1 MNDASMAAAV
11 RRLANRGGGIV
22 VVDGA
27 EVLAELP
34 LPVAGLLSD
43 APLDEVRRARSRAV
57 DRRGARRSAASSR
70 RRSST
75 SRSSRSR

>member
-43 APLDEVRRARSRAV
+43 APLDEVRR
-57 DRRGARRSAASSR
+57 GAR
-70 RRSST
+70 T
-75 SRSSRSR
+75 P

>member
-1 MNDASMAAAV
+1 MAAAV
-11 RRLANRGGGIV
+11 RRLANIGGGIV

-43 APLDEVRRARSRAV
+43 APLDEVIARSRAIV
-57 DRRGARRSAASSR
+57 AAARAARLHRRSAVPAALVPR
-70 RRSST
+70 AVA
-75 SRSSRSR
+75 